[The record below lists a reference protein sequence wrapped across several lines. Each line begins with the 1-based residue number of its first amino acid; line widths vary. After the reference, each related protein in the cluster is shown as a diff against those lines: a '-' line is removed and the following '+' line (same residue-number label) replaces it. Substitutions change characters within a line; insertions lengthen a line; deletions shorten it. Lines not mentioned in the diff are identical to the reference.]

1 MNDIVL
7 EVASPQIEDSLMA
20 LGRKCDVDLYH
31 IPFSKFT
38 IKVYEDEKCKKDM
51 LNHLADMR
59 LNRLLKDDNSIDTF
73 KKIALKNEIIKQLK
87 IDVKKSNTD
96 LDSRMIDVEIKDNV
110 IFLDYDYLFK
120 AKVSF
125 DKMKF
130 NTEDDDFQMLAEMS
144 TPHDDATEK
153 QMQILGGNT
162 VAFVFGLFA
171 FMTTTKN
178 KIEPTR
184 QKVSKNTKSK
194 NDSKNKKNTKNK
206 SNKNKKKYIYNYKID
221 NNFLNTNKIINKN
234 VNDEKEGKREYHL
247 DSWYRRGHWR
257 TYKSGKK
264 VWIEAQFVHAHN
276 ISKNND
282 NNVYRITKVN

>member
-1 MNDIVL
+1 
-7 EVASPQIEDSLMA
+7 
-20 LGRKCDVDLYH
+20 
-31 IPFSKFT
+31 
-38 IKVYEDEKCKKDM
+38 M

-73 KKIALKNEIIKQLK
+73 RKIALKNEIIKQLK

-96 LDSRMIDVEIKDNV
+96 LGSRMIDVEIKDNV

-130 NTEDDDFQMLAEMS
+130 NTEDDDFQMLAEIS
-144 TPHDDATEK
+144 TPHNDATEK
-153 QMQILGGNT
+153 QMQVLGGNT

-171 FMTTTKN
+171 FMTTTKS
-178 KIEPTR
+178 KVEPTR
-184 QKVSKNTKSK
+184 QKVSKN
-194 NDSKNKKNTKNK
+194 DSKNKKNNKNK

-221 NNFLNTNKIINKN
+221 NNFLNTNKVINKN

-276 ISKNND
+276 IIKNND